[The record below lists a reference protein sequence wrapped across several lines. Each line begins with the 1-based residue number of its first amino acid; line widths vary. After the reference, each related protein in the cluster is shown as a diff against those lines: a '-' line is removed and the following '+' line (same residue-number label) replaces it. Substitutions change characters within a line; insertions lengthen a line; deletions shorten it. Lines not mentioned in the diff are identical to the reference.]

1 MIDFGSGFSREDT
14 ENSSGRE
21 WLKAVVAERL
31 LACILDEREEK
42 WGGQWGRAGT
52 QRHQHSETQTH
63 QYQKEG
69 LSI

>member
-1 MIDFGSGFSREDT
+1 MVQGLLGKT
-14 ENSSGRE
+14 QKTAQGE
-21 WLKAVVAERL
+21 WLEAVVAARL
-31 LACILDEREEK
+31 LAHILDEREEK